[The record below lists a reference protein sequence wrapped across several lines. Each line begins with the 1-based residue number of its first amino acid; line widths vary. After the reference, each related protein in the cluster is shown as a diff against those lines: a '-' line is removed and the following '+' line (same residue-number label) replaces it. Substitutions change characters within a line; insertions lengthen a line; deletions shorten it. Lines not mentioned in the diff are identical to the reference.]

1 MKPNKVLVAGC
12 FDLLHASHVM
22 FLNKAAA
29 LGDLYVSLGSDQSI
43 VQQKNKSPT
52 YSQAERKYLLENL
65 RNVKWVGIVGD
76 PSPLGFVEHMSEI
89 RPDIFV
95 INEDGDTPEKK
106 SACARFGVEYRVF
119 PRDHFDPSAPTST
132 TQISGGDYIPTRVSL
147 CSGFM
152 DNPAFNGATTAGIGS
167 LVVLPIEPIP
177 GMHTR
182 SGMATSTINTVRKY
196 FGCRL
201 PTIYDIDRLAEIIFC
216 LENPPHKRAYI
227 SGTLDARGILGNG
240 VSVFSYR
247 ATKYFPHDIETI
259 RDESTLAWIER
270 HVYLRHSWE
279 RLADCIVTVR
289 ADHPEF
295 HVHCDRMHEASLE
308 CWAAIK
314 ARDLF
319 SLAQAI
325 VKSHESQCAV
335 VENHCPPELRKFIA
349 QEQSSGA
356 MIMGA
361 GGGGYVLFVADRV
374 PDDAVQIR
382 IRRTDF

>member
-1 MKPNKVLVAGC
+1 MTPNKVLVAGC

-29 LGDLYVSLGSDQSI
+29 IGDLYVSLGSDQSI

-95 INEDGDTPEKK
+95 INEDGDTPEKRA
-106 SACARFGVEYRVF
+106 ACARFGVEYRVF
-119 PRDHFDPSAPTST
+119 PRYHFDPSAPTST

-196 FGCRL
+196 FGCKL

-240 VSVFSYR
+240 ASMFSYH
-247 ATKYFPHDIETI
+247 ATKYFPDEIATI
-259 RDESTLAWIER
+259 RDEGTLEWLER
-270 HVYLRHSWE
+270 HIYLRHSWE
-279 RLADCIVTVR
+279 RVTDCIVTVR
-289 ADHPEF
+289 TDHPEF
-295 HVHCDRMHEASLE
+295 SLHCDRMHEASHE
-308 CWAAIK
+308 CWAAIQLRDVAGL
-314 ARDLF
+314 AR
-319 SLAQAI
+319 AI
-325 VKSHESQCAV
+325 AKSHRSQSEI
-335 VENHCPPELRKFIA
+335 VENHCPPSLCAFIDREN
-349 QEQSSGA
+349 QEAA
-356 MIMGA
+356 MVMGA
-361 GGGGYVLFVADRV
+361 GGGGYVAFVTNTI
-374 PDDAVQIR
+374 PDDAVPIR
-382 IRRTDF
+382 IKRSDF